1 MTEMFICIIFGSIAH
16 LGGYWWLPF
25 DCLSCCIIHWQVNWG
40 WGDVESPHPFAF
52 YSQCYF
58 SSLFSKRFE
67 HLGDALF
74 LLFHVR
80 VNIEIKGCWSL
91 VCWWPTQCACVHP
104 PQCRCA
110 LWYDSR
116 LLCRCRCWCPTR
128 NSSSSDKTQ
137 HALHLYIAIWCTSD
151 APKERRRKRPRLL
164 GQQVVALHRSLIGQQ
179 LIAQL

>member
-1 MTEMFICIIFGSIAH
+1 MGSSYIWLVMIEVRLLLLFSLVRTLATKIQLFGSIAH

-58 SSLFSKRFE
+58 SSLFSKRLE

-91 VCWWPTQCACVHP
+91 VCWW
-104 PQCRCA
+104 
-110 LWYDSR
+110 
-116 LLCRCRCWCPTR
+116 PTR

-179 LIAQL
+179 LVAQL